1 MAIEMNK
8 IYIGSV
14 VEVIKDDFDVPTSE
28 LRIRIPSVHGSSG
41 SGGVADDKLPIARPL
56 MFPGTIFSKP
66 NFLKISD
73 SIKIAYVVFEAGT
86 PTKPVYFGLRTDTTL
101 YDISSL
107 TEIDILDFTPIDA
120 PEYKEGR
127 LFYDRNVNFL
137 SYYNEHE
144 DVTVNIGGAL
154 LKPVINMTDEEIP
167 NGKVIYP
174 TGVDPETSRFT
185 VELADCRSREKS
197 FPIAVTTT
205 PLPANGGKG
214 YVTSDGTVRGID
226 TSYLDPT
233 QPVYLDQ
240 FNPGGLSNTRPD
252 DGAFITLVGRVKVVG
267 LTDGELE
274 VDRNY
279 SDVTAEVNSGI
290 NGFSDFMRN
299 NTVLSVDTSTRTFT
313 IQMDPSA
320 VDSMGN
326 PWGDKF
332 HFYINGRKVEK
343 EGASSLVFSDD
354 YGEHYIYFDKE
365 DELLKEIVNP
375 TASEMSEVFIDNCAV
390 AFFYWDSDIQDIV
403 LNISDERHGILMD
416 SSTHR
421 YLHTIFGSRYVSGM
435 QVSDVDY
442 TNAKF
447 TVSSGVFYDED
458 LRHTTEEKTINQG
471 LPILYQYGSG
481 VVGKVTL
488 PDYPIR
494 TKVTTQLN
502 SAFKIFEGGTR
513 VARNYYDIALNE
525 WSVVEVQN
533 AKFTLY
539 HLFASN
545 SISGELFMIM
555 GQEQYETVSSA
566 REAALT
572 EIGNIR
578 ANLNFPEFI
587 TIATFIVQATANTAG
602 CEIVPTDEGAPYIDW
617 RTTKATGVGG
627 SAYELPYATDSTIG
641 GIRISVEGTIAN
653 IYTSD

>member
-1 MAIEMNK
+1 
-8 IYIGSV
+8 
-14 VEVIKDDFDVPTSE
+14 
-28 LRIRIPSVHGSSG
+28 
-41 SGGVADDKLPIARPL
+41 
-56 MFPGTIFSKP
+56 
-66 NFLKISD
+66 
-73 SIKIAYVVFEAGT
+73 
-86 PTKPVYFGLRTDTTL
+86 
-101 YDISSL
+101 
-107 TEIDILDFTPIDA
+107 
-120 PEYKEGR
+120 
-127 LFYDRNVNFL
+127 
-137 SYYNEHE
+137 
-144 DVTVNIGGAL
+144 
-154 LKPVINMTDEEIP
+154 
-167 NGKVIYP
+167 
-174 TGVDPETSRFT
+174 
-185 VELADCRSREKS
+185 
-197 FPIAVTTT
+197 
-205 PLPANGGKG
+205 
-214 YVTSDGTVRGID
+214 
-226 TSYLDPT
+226 
-233 QPVYLDQ
+233 
-240 FNPGGLSNTRPD
+240 
-252 DGAFITLVGRVKVVG
+252 
-267 LTDGELE
+267 
-274 VDRNY
+274 
-279 SDVTAEVNSGI
+279 
-290 NGFSDFMRN
+290 
-299 NTVLSVDTSTRTFT
+299 
-313 IQMDPSA
+313 
-320 VDSMGN
+320 
-326 PWGDKF
+326 
-332 HFYINGRKVEK
+332 
-343 EGASSLVFSDD
+343 
-354 YGEHYIYFDKE
+354 
-365 DELLKEIVNP
+365 
-375 TASEMSEVFIDNCAV
+375 
-390 AFFYWDSDIQDIV
+390 
-403 LNISDERHGILMD
+403 MD

-494 TKVTTQLN
+494 TKVTTQAN
-502 SAFKIFEGGTR
+502 STFKIFDGGTR
-513 VARNYYDIALNE
+513 VARNYYNIALNE
-525 WSVVEVQN
+525 WSLVEVQN